1 MDLCSVGWDDTW
13 QATFAVLAA
22 KGLLPA
28 RVVNEDKHAYI
39 VVSETGEQPA
49 SITGRL
55 HHLKHSNAELPK
67 VGDWVGIKRQAGE
80 AKVVIHAVLP
90 RRTRVVRHSTGRA
103 ATLQIMA
110 ANVDIVFIV
119 QALDQ
124 TFNRRRLERFLVMV
138 HEGGAKPVVV
148 LNKCDL
154 RDEVTARTDEAAAAA
169 ADLTVIATSAKT
181 GKGLGELRA
190 LLVPRQTVC
199 FLGTSGVGKSSL
211 INRLYGERI
220 QATLPVRE
228 EDAKGRHTTTRREML
243 PLPNGTLVVDTPGM
257 REFHLWLA
265 DEGLDQAFP
274 DLLELA
280 TGCRFRDCTHG
291 AEPGCQVKAAVEAGR
306 IPRDRYESFRRLHSE
321 LGVTELRHREKAYAQ
336 NRHRERSGTK
346 AYLDPEAGHREGEFN
361 E

>member
-1 MDLCSVGWDDTW
+1 MELRSVGWDEAW
-13 QATFAVLAA
+13 QAQFAVFAA
-22 KGLLPA
+22 KGFRPA

-39 VVSETGEQPA
+39 VVGDTGEQPA
-49 SITGRL
+49 AITGRL

-67 VGDWVGIKRQAGE
+67 VGDWVAVKFQAKEGK
-80 AKVVIHAVLP
+80 AVIHAVLP

-110 ANVDIVFIV
+110 ANVDVVFIV

-154 RDEVTARTDEAAAAA
+154 QDEVAARTEAAVAAA
-169 ADLTVIATSAKT
+169 ADLTVVATSART

-190 LLVPRQTVC
+190 LLIPGQTVC

-220 QATLPVRE
+220 QATLPVRDD
-228 EDAKGRHTTTRREML
+228 DAKGRHTTTRREML

-265 DEGLDQAFP
+265 EDGLDHAFP
-274 DLLELA
+274 ELLELA
-280 TGCRFRDCTHG
+280 QGCRFRDCTHG
-291 AEPGCQVKAAVEAGR
+291 AEPGCRVKAAVEGGLVSQ
-306 IPRDRYESFRRLHSE
+306 DRYDSFRRLHGE
-321 LGVTELRHREKAYAQ
+321 LGATEQRHREQTYAQ
-336 NRHRERSGTK
+336 NRHRGRAGTK
-346 AYLDPEAGHREGEFN
+346 AYLDVQREPPDTE